1 MEPATTITTPGPVP
15 TPAQAHVPRHDPV
28 PDPVQVR
35 AILIATLRRAT
46 HSTMSAS
53 RRGKPR
59 GLYFLLAMYAVM
71 GLLFGL
77 LAFVHPDVFTFILVI
92 GSATFMMTGM
102 TLVAESS
109 TLLFDPHDQD
119 ILGHRPIHPRTLLAA
134 RALGLITLSLV
145 LGLSLN
151 LVPMVTGLWTRGA
164 RPWFPLAHLVT
175 LAVMAVFTA
184 GVVVFAYA
192 LLARLVSRRTFDT
205 IASWTQMAISV
216 ILIVSYQ
223 LVPRLMDRLQGFHIE
238 AAHPALLLL
247 PPTWFA
253 SLSMVL
259 MGAADG
265 PRMWTMAGVAVVLT
279 IAMAWAANRYLAV
292 GFARQVAALGE
303 VAIREPSPRRG
314 RARRAQSGA
323 TAVPTGAL
331 MGTLLPDPVER
342 GAFRLARAYLARD
355 RDMRMRIYPS
365 LAMIVVFPVIAIL
378 DPQRNSRLGAIMAVF
393 LAGTLPA
400 SAMMTF
406 KMSPH
411 YQAAELFRYVPIR
424 GTAALFHGV
433 RKAMLLFLAIPG
445 VLLSGS
451 ILWFGLPDR
460 HILLLAIPALM
471 AIPTLSLMD
480 GLAGDYLPLSMA
492 PTGGRQ
498 GAINIGIMIASFL
511 TLAVLAGIA
520 TWAQATG
527 WLWQL
532 AVAELVALAIL
543 HPLLLRGI
551 RVRELSREGE

>member
-1 MEPATTITTPGPVP
+1 MTAPATAAGP
-15 TPAQAHVPRHDPV
+15 RRDRV

-35 AILIATLRRAT
+35 AILFATLRRAT
-46 HSTMSAS
+46 RSTMSAS

-71 GLLFGL
+71 GLLFGM
-77 LAFVHPDVFTFILVI
+77 LAFVHPDAFTFSLVI

-134 RALGLITLSLV
+134 RSLSLIVLSLV
-145 LGLSLN
+145 LGLALN
-151 LVPMVTGLWTRGA
+151 LVPMVTGLWSRGA

-175 LAVMAVFTA
+175 LVVMAVFTS

-192 LLARLVSRRTFDT
+192 VLSRLVSRRAFDS
-205 IASWTQMAISV
+205 IASWTQVAISV
-216 ILIVSYQ
+216 VLIVSYQ
-223 LVPRLMDRLQGFHIE
+223 LVPRLMDRLQGFHVE

-259 MGAADG
+259 MGAG
-265 PRMWTMAGVAVVLT
+265 SGLRMWTMAGVAVVLT
-279 IAMAWAANRYLAV
+279 IAMAWGANRYLAA

-303 VAIREPSPRRG
+303 IAVREPSPRRV
-314 RARRAQSGA
+314 RARRAGTGA
-323 TAVPTGAL
+323 DAEPTRAPTGAL
-331 MGTLLPDPVER
+331 MGTFMRDPVER

-400 SAMMTF
+400 TAMMTF
-406 KMSPH
+406 KMSPQ
-411 YQAAELFRYVPIR
+411 YQAADLFRYAPLR
-424 GTAALFHGV
+424 GTASLFHGV
-433 RKAMLLFLAIPG
+433 RKAMLLFLAVPG
-445 VLLSGS
+445 VLVSAT

-460 HILLLAIPALM
+460 RIMLLAIPALA

-480 GLAGDYLPLSMA
+480 GLAGDYLPLSIP
-492 PTGGRQ
+492 PTSGRQ
-498 GAINIGIMIASFL
+498 GAINIGIMIASFV
-511 TLAVLAGIA
+511 TLAVLAGLA
-520 TWAQATG
+520 AWAQATG
-527 WLWQL
+527 WLWQMAGIEL
-532 AVAELVALAIL
+532 AALAIL
-543 HPLLLRGI
+543 HPLMLRGI
-551 RVRELSREGE
+551 RVRTLSREGE